1 MTGIVM
7 RKLILVAAMSLL
19 ATEVLAGGSRG
30 LSLAASGTSQQAEQ
44 QATTA
49 TTPRTTQAPPASQ
62 STNVQTAATAPTS
75 AATATTAPA
84 ASTAPVA
91 APAST
96 SPAQP
101 AATREATT
109 TDIAKPKR
117 RQSSTGARVIR
128 ELHRHGI
135 YW

>member
-1 MTGIVM
+1 M
-7 RKLILVAAMSLL
+7 RKLILIAAMSLL
-19 ATEVLAGGSRG
+19 ATEVHAGGPRG
-30 LSLAASGTSQQAEQ
+30 LSLAASGTSQQAGQ
-44 QATTA
+44 PATPQTI
-49 TTPRTTQAPPASQ
+49 QAPPAPQ

-91 APAST
+91 AAPAST
-96 SPAQP
+96 SPTRP
-101 AATREATT
+101 AATREATKT
-109 TDIAKPKR
+109 EIAKPKR
-117 RQSSTGARVIR
+117 RQSSTEARVIR

>member
-1 MTGIVM
+1 M
-7 RKLILVAAMSLL
+7 RKLILIAAMSLL
-19 ATEVLAGGSRG
+19 ATEVHAGGPRG

-44 QATTA
+44 PATPQTI
-49 TTPRTTQAPPASQ
+49 QAPPAPQ

-91 APAST
+91 AAPAST
-96 SPAQP
+96 SPTRP
-101 AATREATT
+101 AATREATKT
-109 TDIAKPKR
+109 EIAKPKR
-117 RQSSTGARVIR
+117 RQSSTEARVIR